1 MEFSALGKGTHHLV
15 CIAKTLYKKRV
26 KIVVYF
32 VIVGFFF
39 PCIAFFL
46 GGENGSSEMFKSMVV
61 SNIIFIV
68 LVGLV
73 FIFALIFKL
82 MCINWNLNR
91 SSSLYEILDEL
102 CSLLGNILLIIS
114 GYCWFKFLT
123 HDVSAQRDYGLI
135 SIAALYLYAL
145 IEYISNCLQDES
157 ERKTKEKADKKART
171 RQAD

>member
-1 MEFSALGKGTHHLV
+1 MEFSGLGKGTQHLV
-15 CIAKTLYKKRV
+15 CLAKTLYKKRV
-26 KIVVYF
+26 KIAVYL
-32 VIVGFFF
+32 VIFGFFF

-46 GGENGSSEMFKSMVV
+46 DGESGSSEMFKSMVG
-61 SNIIFIV
+61 SNIIFIA

-73 FIFALIFKL
+73 FTFALIFKL
-82 MCINWNLNR
+82 MCIKWNLNR
-91 SSSLYEILDEL
+91 SFSLYEILDEL

-123 HDVSAQRDYGLI
+123 HDVSDQCYYGLI

-145 IEYISNCLQDES
+145 IEYISNGLQDES
-157 ERKTKEKADKKART
+157 ERKTKERADKKART